1 MQHLTASP
9 ESITLNIGLLIGR
22 GPEANT
28 VTQTVQAIERTGLM
42 IEALRVLPANADSEP
57 TVVAQVRV
65 PTAHW
70 GPRTVHETIHGLA
83 VTLGQQAIAAHGY
96 LVGWGRNIGPDA
108 AAWGEFDPTLFQT
121 LAGKPMVERA
131 PSRPAWAGVTRDQ
144 SEDRGQPFT
153 LEQLAALGRR
163 SVGDPVPAWLGA

>member
-1 MQHLTASP
+1 MQHLTTSP

-28 VTQTVQAIERTGLM
+28 VTQTVQAIERTGL
-42 IEALRVLPANADSEP
+42 IVEHLRVVHSDTEP
-57 TVVAQVRV
+57 TVVVQVRV

-108 AAWGEFDPTLFQT
+108 AAWGEFDPELFWTLEGRRM
-121 LAGKPMVERA
+121 AERA
-131 PSRPAWAGVTRDQ
+131 PSRPAWAGATRDQ

-163 SVGDPVPAWLGA
+163 SVGDPVPAWLAGA